1 MVKCYSL
8 QILRLT
14 RSILLMAMFTVAAFP
29 FGAVD
34 AGVGAQHF
42 VLLGPNTLKNC
53 EGLQSDEAP
62 NDEGFLVIEANTIG
76 GYEWECQL
84 VETATW
90 SWQKDVIHTAR
101 CAAKG
106 EDFPRWLSFYKDTVG
121 LQFFFSDVRPARG
134 SVKYDGE
141 FYSCQSHASSFVAR
155 VIDITEGDYS
165 CGIEVATTSGKQEQL
180 SANFELC
187 SNIQVGE
194 TYRFTQGPIAI
205 LDCDGQ
211 LPCTDIQYI
220 LGVITARPD
229 K

>member
-1 MVKCYSL
+1 M
-8 QILRLT
+8 
-14 RSILLMAMFTVAAFP
+14 
-29 FGAVD
+29 
-34 AGVGAQHF
+34 
-42 VLLGPNTLKNC
+42 LGPNTLKNC

-76 GYEWECQL
+76 GYEWGCQL
-84 VETATW
+84 DETKTW
-90 SWQKDVIHTAR
+90 SWQKDIIHTAR
-101 CAAKG
+101 CAAEG
-106 EDFPRWLSFYKDTVG
+106 EDFPRWLSFYKDRLG

>member
-1 MVKCYSL
+1 
-8 QILRLT
+8 
-14 RSILLMAMFTVAAFP
+14 MAMLPVAAFP
-29 FGAVD
+29 FGAVN

-42 VLLGPNTLKNC
+42 VLLGPNALRNC
-53 EGLQSDEAP
+53 ANLQIGQVPDSDK
-62 NDEGFLVIEANTIG
+62 GFLEIEPRTIR

-84 VETATW
+84 GETATW